1 MKRLT
6 PLILAIPLALSACSS
21 TDDAPTPT
29 STSSTTTSTTS
40 SQRTTES
47 STVEATSTEPSP
59 IESAPPAEPAEG
71 AIPNKEEI
79 DQPQEDVQQDVP
91 APAPVEEEPA
101 PAPAPLYEQPSPVEE
116 SPVQEAPAYT
126 GGGGSGSCAD
136 IGHKV
141 YIGDSD
147 YAPKLDRNGDGVGCE
162 AYPG

>member
-6 PLILAIPLALSACSS
+6 PLILAIPLVLSACSS
-21 TDDAPTPT
+21 TDDAPAPT
-29 STSSTTTSTTS
+29 STSSTTTSSTT

-47 STVEATSTEPSP
+47 STTEPTSTEPSP
-59 IESAPPAEPAEG
+59 IESAPPAEPAEDDM
-71 AIPNKEEI
+71 PNEMDV
-79 DQPQEDVQQDVP
+79 DQPQDDVQQD